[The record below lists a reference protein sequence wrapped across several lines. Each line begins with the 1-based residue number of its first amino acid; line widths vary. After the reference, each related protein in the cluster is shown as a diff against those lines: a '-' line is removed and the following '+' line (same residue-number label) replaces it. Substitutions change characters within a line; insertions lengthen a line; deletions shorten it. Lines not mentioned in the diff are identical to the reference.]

1 MKAKEKK
8 REIEKETERGKGKRK
23 RKKRKQREKNESER
37 ERKGSRKGN
46 REGREERLRGA
57 IAKSITPKHSSTQR
71 EEAQA
76 LTSAHMANSP
86 MLSQPALCLIYR
98 PPIDR
103 TADVHDHCPRALSR
117 PDISRRGR
125 GGGSVARPRAMV
137 AAARVFRKAGSRRC
151 ERVTRVGFLVC
162 LLSSFLFWI
171 IVVFL
176 IGFYGGGWR
185 E

>member
-46 REGREERLRGA
+46 REGRRERLRGA

-125 GGGSVARPRAMV
+125 GGGALHGLAVWWRPRAYSERRDLG
-137 AAARVFRKAGSRRC
+137 AARG
-151 ERVTRVGFLVC
+151 
-162 LLSSFLFWI
+162 
-171 IVVFL
+171 
-176 IGFYGGGWR
+176 
-185 E
+185 